1 MGPNSGVGPNL
12 DPKNGSKKVNLGPF
26 VASVKASKAVFGS
39 IWEPSKPGKGSKW
52 LNGFW
57 EQWVLMAQIQKKLN
71 FGLGTVGAFGT
82 KVEIWL
88 PSKLGSEKCH
98 FFGEN

>member
-1 MGPNSGVGPNL
+1 MEYL
-12 DPKNGSKKVNLGPF
+12 
-26 VASVKASKAVFGS
+26 VA
-39 IWEPSKPGKGSKW
+39 SKW
-52 LNGFW
+52 LLG

-88 PSKLGSEKCH
+88 ASKLGPEKCH
-98 FFGEN
+98 YFGEN